1 MTLVTSHDRSL
12 RYQEDKI
19 FANALVLV
27 LICSIGMVILTVSF
41 MPGGLIS
48 SLLSYYGERIG
59 EPSAVPL
66 STTPSDVPNA
76 DTGEVSGFV
85 TGSGGSPVEGASI
98 VIYKIAPLIDSFEKK
113 VGYTTYATTNDDGSY
128 SFSDL
133 PSGVYKV
140 TVMYR
145 DDSVHV
151 IENYAVWPSSSS
163 SYNFVTH

>member
-1 MTLVTSHDRSL
+1 MTLVTGHDHLL
-12 RYQEDKI
+12 RYQEDNI
-19 FANALVLV
+19 FAKALILV

-48 SLLSYYGERIG
+48 SLLSYFGERTG
-59 EPSAVPL
+59 EPSVELL
-66 STTPSDVPNA
+66 SATPSDVPSA

-113 VGYTTYATTNDDGSY
+113 AGYTTYATTNYDGSY
-128 SFSDL
+128 FFSDL
-133 PSGVYKV
+133 PSGLYRV
-140 TVMYR
+140 TVMYP

-163 SYNFVTH
+163 SYDFVKH

>member
-1 MTLVTSHDRSL
+1 VTLVTSHDRLL

-19 FANALVLV
+19 FAKALILV

-48 SLLSYYGERIG
+48 SLLSYYGERTG
-59 EPSAVPL
+59 ESSAVLL
-66 STTPSDVPNA
+66 SATPSDVPIA
-76 DTGEVSGFV
+76 DIGEMSGFV
-85 TGSGGSPVEGASI
+85 MGSGGSPVEGASI

-113 VGYTTYATTNDDGSY
+113 VGYTTYTTTNDDGSY
-128 SFSDL
+128 SFSDF
-133 PSGVYKV
+133 PSGVYRV
-140 TVMYR
+140 TVMYP

-163 SYNFVTH
+163 SYDFVKH